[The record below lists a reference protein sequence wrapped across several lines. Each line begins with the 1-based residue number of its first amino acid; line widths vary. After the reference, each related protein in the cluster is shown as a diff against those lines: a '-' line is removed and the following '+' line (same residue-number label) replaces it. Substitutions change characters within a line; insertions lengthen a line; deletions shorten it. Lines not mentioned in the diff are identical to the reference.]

1 MGETEFT
8 LAKPIVVVLEN
19 FESTFSFVKL
29 DRTKLY
35 GTRRRIVLGPDDET
49 CQRAQLTE
57 DGSLLLRS
65 GMTAQG
71 YFDDSGDLISQS
83 DFVGISSDGSIV
95 PRQPSTLGV
104 AQELSGPVGEEEVLN
119 LELTTVYH
127 ATAVEIDSSLEIKLK
142 KGEVFRFPLNYYADF
157 QTETAYLLLNDEGYF
172 VLVGVPT
179 NPQWSESQVVPSE
192 VFESEDLE
200 GDDDLDFEMF

>member
-1 MGETEFT
+1 MELT
-8 LAKPIVVVLEN
+8 LAKPIVVVLEKS
-19 FESTFSFVKL
+19 ESTFSFVKL
-29 DRTKLY
+29 DRAKLY

-65 GMTAQG
+65 GMTSQG
-71 YFDDSGDLISQS
+71 YFDDSGNLISQS
-83 DFVGISSDGSIV
+83 DIVGISADGSIV
-95 PRQPSTLGV
+95 ERQPSTLGV
-104 AQELSGPVGEEEVLN
+104 AQELAGPVGEEEVLN

-127 ATAVEIDSSLEIKLK
+127 ATVEEIDPLLEKKLK

-172 VLVGVPT
+172 VLVGVPAD
-179 NPQWSESQVVPSE
+179 PQWSEPQVVPSE
-192 VFESEDLE
+192 VFEGEDVE

>member
-1 MGETEFT
+1 M
-8 LAKPIVVVLEN
+8 AKPIVVVLEKS
-19 FESTFSFVKL
+19 ESTFSFVKL
-29 DRTKLY
+29 DRAKLY

-65 GMTAQG
+65 GMTSQG
-71 YFDDSGDLISQS
+71 YFDDSGNLISQS
-83 DFVGISSDGSIV
+83 DFVGISADGSIV
-95 PRQPSTLGV
+95 HRQPSTLGV

-127 ATAVEIDSSLEIKLK
+127 ATAEEIDPSLEKKLK

-172 VLVGVPT
+172 VLVGVPAD
-179 NPQWSESQVVPSE
+179 PQWSEPQVVPSE

>member
-1 MGETEFT
+1 M
-8 LAKPIVVVLEN
+8 AKPIVVVLEKS
-19 FESTFSFVKL
+19 ESTFSFVKL
-29 DRTKLY
+29 DRAKLY

-65 GMTAQG
+65 GMTSQG
-71 YFDDSGDLISQS
+71 YFDDSGNLISQS
-83 DFVGISSDGSIV
+83 DFVGISADGSIV
-95 PRQPSTLGV
+95 ERQPSTLGV
-104 AQELSGPVGEEEVLN
+104 AQELAGPVGEEEVLN

-127 ATAVEIDSSLEIKLK
+127 LTAEEIDPSLEKKLK

-172 VLVGVPT
+172 VLVGVPAD
-179 NPQWSESQVVPSE
+179 PQWSEPQVVPSE
-192 VFESEDLE
+192 VFESEDLG

>member
-1 MGETEFT
+1 M
-8 LAKPIVVVLEN
+8 AKPIVVVLEKS
-19 FESTFSFVKL
+19 ESTFSFVKL
-29 DRTKLY
+29 DRAKLY

-65 GMTAQG
+65 GMTSQG
-71 YFDDSGDLISQS
+71 YFDDSGNLISQS

-95 PRQPSTLGV
+95 ERQPSTLGV
-104 AQELSGPVGEEEVLN
+104 AQELAGPVDEKEVLN

-127 ATAVEIDSSLEIKLK
+127 ATVEEIDPSLEKKLK

-157 QTETAYLLLNDEGYF
+157 QTETAYLLRNDDGYF

-179 NPQWSESQVVPSE
+179 EPNWSEPQAVPSE
-192 VFESEDLE
+192 VFESDTLE
-200 GDDDLDFEMF
+200 GEDDLDFEMF

>member
-1 MGETEFT
+1 M
-8 LAKPIVVVLEN
+8 AKPIVVVFEKS
-19 FESTFSFVKL
+19 ESTFSFVKL
-29 DRTKLY
+29 DRAKLY

-65 GMTAQG
+65 GMTSQG
-71 YFDDSGDLISQS
+71 YFDDSGNLISQS
-83 DFVGISSDGSIV
+83 DFVGISADGSIV
-95 PRQPSTLGV
+95 ERQPSTLGV
-104 AQELSGPVGEEEVLN
+104 AQELAGPVGEEEVLN
-119 LELTTVYH
+119 LVLTTVYH
-127 ATAVEIDSSLEIKLK
+127 LTAEEIDPSLEKKLK

-172 VLVGVPT
+172 VLVGVPAD
-179 NPQWSESQVVPSE
+179 PQWSEPQVVPSE
-192 VFESEDLE
+192 VFESEDLG

>member
-1 MGETEFT
+1 MELT
-8 LAKPIVVVLEN
+8 LAKPIVVVLEKS
-19 FESTFSFVKL
+19 ESTFSFVKL
-29 DRTKLY
+29 DRAKLY

-65 GMTAQG
+65 GMTSQG
-71 YFDDSGDLISQS
+71 YFDDSGNLISQS
-83 DFVGISSDGSIV
+83 DFVGISADGSIV
-95 PRQPSTLGV
+95 ERQPSTLGV
-104 AQELSGPVGEEEVLN
+104 AQELAGPVGEEEVLN

-127 ATAVEIDSSLEIKLK
+127 LTAEEIDPSLEKKLK
-142 KGEVFRFPLNYYADF
+142 NGEVFRFPLNYYADF

-172 VLVGVPT
+172 VLVGVPAD
-179 NPQWSESQVVPSE
+179 PQWSEPQVVPSE
-192 VFESEDLE
+192 VFESEDLG

>member
-1 MGETEFT
+1 M
-8 LAKPIVVVLEN
+8 AKPIVVVLEKS
-19 FESTFSFVKL
+19 ESTFSFVKL
-29 DRTKLY
+29 DRAKLY

-65 GMTAQG
+65 GMTSQG
-71 YFDDSGDLISQS
+71 YFDDSGNLISQS
-83 DFVGISSDGSIV
+83 DFVGISADGSIV
-95 PRQPSTLGV
+95 ERQPSTLGV
-104 AQELSGPVGEEEVLN
+104 AQELAGPVGEEEVLN

-127 ATAVEIDSSLEIKLK
+127 ATAEEIDPSLEKKLK

-172 VLVGVPT
+172 VLVGVPAD
-179 NPQWSESQVVPSE
+179 PQWSEPQVVSSE
-192 VFESEDLE
+192 VFESEDLG

>member
-1 MGETEFT
+1 M
-8 LAKPIVVVLEN
+8 AKPIVVVLEKS
-19 FESTFSFVKL
+19 ESTFSFVKL
-29 DRTKLY
+29 DRAKLY

-65 GMTAQG
+65 GMTSQG
-71 YFDDSGDLISQS
+71 YFDDSGNLISQS
-83 DFVGISSDGSIV
+83 DFVGISADGSIV
-95 PRQPSTLGV
+95 ERQPSTLGV
-104 AQELSGPVGEEEVLN
+104 AQELAGPVGEEEVLN

-127 ATAVEIDSSLEIKLK
+127 LTAEEIDPSLEKKLK

-172 VLVGVPT
+172 VLVGVPAD
-179 NPQWSESQVVPSE
+179 PQWSEPQVVSSE

>member
-1 MGETEFT
+1 M
-8 LAKPIVVVLEN
+8 AKPIVVVLEKS
-19 FESTFSFVKL
+19 ESTFSFVKL
-29 DRTKLY
+29 DRAKLY

-65 GMTAQG
+65 GMTSQG
-71 YFDDSGDLISQS
+71 YFDDSGNLISQS
-83 DFVGISSDGSIV
+83 DFVGISADGSIV
-95 PRQPSTLGV
+95 ERQPSTLGV
-104 AQELSGPVGEEEVLN
+104 AQELAGPVGEEEVLN

-127 ATAVEIDSSLEIKLK
+127 ATAKEIDPSLEKKLK

-172 VLVGVPT
+172 VLVGVPAD
-179 NPQWSESQVVPSE
+179 PQWSEPQVVPSE
-192 VFESEDLE
+192 VFESEDLG

>member
-1 MGETEFT
+1 M
-8 LAKPIVVVLEN
+8 AKPIVVVLEKS
-19 FESTFSFVKL
+19 ESTFSFVKL
-29 DRTKLY
+29 DRAKLY

-65 GMTAQG
+65 GMTSQG
-71 YFDDSGDLISQS
+71 YFDDSGNLISQS

-95 PRQPSTLGV
+95 ERQPSTLGV
-104 AQELSGPVGEEEVLN
+104 AQELAGPVDEKEVLN

-127 ATAVEIDSSLEIKLK
+127 ATVEEIDPSLEKKLK

-179 NPQWSESQVVPSE
+179 DPQWSEPQAVPTE
-192 VFESEDLE
+192 VFESEYLE
-200 GDDDLDFEMF
+200 GDDDLDFQMF

>member
-1 MGETEFT
+1 M
-8 LAKPIVVVLEN
+8 AKPIVVVLEKS
-19 FESTFSFVKL
+19 ESTFSFVKL
-29 DRTKLY
+29 DRAKLY

-65 GMTAQG
+65 GMTSQG
-71 YFDDSGDLISQS
+71 YFDDSGNLISQS
-83 DFVGISSDGSIV
+83 DIVGISADGSIV
-95 PRQPSTLGV
+95 ERQPSTLGV
-104 AQELSGPVGEEEVLN
+104 AQELAGPVGEEEVLN

-127 ATAVEIDSSLEIKLK
+127 ATAEEIDPSLEKKLK

-172 VLVGVPT
+172 VLVGVPADL
-179 NPQWSESQVVPSE
+179 QWSEPRVVPSE
-192 VFESEDLE
+192 VFESEDLG